1 MILQIQLLPYI
12 SNLSYLTKT
21 GNRCKITH
29 IMKKIYVL
37 ISLVLGVCLISCGS
51 QPKAEEPKP
60 EAPVVEQSEP
70 VEDEDIEV
78 SEPEDDVELINE
90 DVDLQEEDDDE
101 YIRSTQALSAEE
113 LVTKDEFAEDKAE
126 ILRIIKELQKVMEK
140 EDVEAWLK
148 YVDKDSK
155 NFYSNPANIRKV
167 NKKLP
172 NKAIVLNGIGDYFK
186 YVFIPSRKNRE
197 ITEIRYISKTNTKA
211 VQVHDDKSIT
221 RYYQFIKVN
230 GKWYVQLDRV

>member
-1 MILQIQLLPYI
+1 
-12 SNLSYLTKT
+12 
-21 GNRCKITH
+21 
-29 IMKKIYVL
+29 MKKIYVL
-37 ISLVLGVCLISCGS
+37 FTIVLGVCFISCGS
-51 QPKAEEPKP
+51 APKEEEVTP
-60 EAPVVEQSEP
+60 EAPVVEET
-70 VEDEDIEV
+70 V
-78 SEPEDDVELINE
+78 SEVIEEPEEVEENFEDDEV
-90 DVDLQEEDDDE
+90 E
-101 YIRSTQALSAEE
+101 YIRSTKDLSEEE

-140 EDVEAWLK
+140 EDVEDWLK
-148 YVDKDSK
+148 YVDTASK

-172 NKAIVLNGIGDYFK
+172 NKAIVLNGLGDYFK

-211 VQVHDDKSIT
+211 VQVNEDGSIT

>member
-1 MILQIQLLPYI
+1 
-12 SNLSYLTKT
+12 
-21 GNRCKITH
+21 
-29 IMKKIYVL
+29 MKKIYIL
-37 ISLVLGVCLISCGS
+37 ISIVVSLFLISCGS
-51 QPKAEEPKP
+51 KP
-60 EAPVVEQSEP
+60 QTENSQLEAPVEEVQDVEEIQDVTEDFS
-70 VEDEDIEV
+70 EDE
-78 SEPEDDVELINE
+78 VELLNE
-90 DVDLQEEDDDE
+90 DITADEADDDE
-101 YIRSTQALSAEE
+101 YQRSIQALSAEE
-113 LVTKDEFAEDKAE
+113 HVTKDEFAEDKAE

-140 EDVEAWLK
+140 EDVEDWLK

-155 NFYSNPANIRKV
+155 NFYSIPQNIRKV
-167 NKKLP
+167 QKKLP

-211 VQVHDDKSIT
+211 VQVNDDGSIT

>member
-1 MILQIQLLPYI
+1 
-12 SNLSYLTKT
+12 
-21 GNRCKITH
+21 
-29 IMKKIYVL
+29 MKKIYVL
-37 ISLVLGVCLISCGS
+37 FSLVLGVCLISCGS
-51 QPKAEEPKP
+51 QPKAEDVQPK
-60 EAPVVEQSEP
+60 APVVEETQTVEEVQP
-70 VEDEDIEV
+70 VEEDVIEV
-78 SEPEDDVELINE
+78 EDDVELINE
-90 DVDLQEEDDDE
+90 EVSITEEDDEE
-101 YIRSTQALSAEE
+101 YLRSTEALSAEE
-113 LVTKDEFAEDKAE
+113 FVTKDEFAEDKAE

-155 NFYSNPANIRKV
+155 TFYSNPVNIRKV

-172 NKAIVLNGIGDYFK
+172 NKSIVLNGIGDYFK

-211 VQVHDDKSIT
+211 VQVHDDGSIT

>member
-1 MILQIQLLPYI
+1 
-12 SNLSYLTKT
+12 
-21 GNRCKITH
+21 
-29 IMKKIYVL
+29 MKKIYVL
-37 ISLVLGVCLISCGS
+37 FTILLGVCLISCGS
-51 QPKAEEPKP
+51 APKEEEVTP
-60 EAPVVEQSEP
+60 EAPVVEETVSEEVIEEP
-70 VEDEDIEV
+70 QEEDEVLDV
-78 SEPEDDVELINE
+78 DDEVELIDE
-90 DVDLQEEDDDE
+90 EVSLVDEEEEE
-101 YIRSTQALSAEE
+101 YLRSTKDLSEEE
-113 LVTKDEFAEDKAE
+113 LVTKDEFTEDKAE

-140 EDVEAWLK
+140 EDVEDWLT

-155 NFYSNPANIRKV
+155 NFYSNPVNIRKV

-211 VQVHDDKSIT
+211 VQVNEDGSIT

>member
-1 MILQIQLLPYI
+1 
-12 SNLSYLTKT
+12 
-21 GNRCKITH
+21 
-29 IMKKIYVL
+29 MKKIYILFAL
-37 ISLVLGVCLISCGS
+37 ILGVCLVSCGS
-51 QPKAEEPKP
+51 APVEEKEKT
-60 EAPVVEQSEP
+60 EAPVEKETKTSVDEVED
-70 VEDEDIEV
+70 VEDE
-78 SEPEDDVELINE
+78 VELINE
-90 DVDLQEEDDDE
+90 EVKAEEDEEE
-101 YIRSTQALSAEE
+101 YLRSTQALSEEE

-140 EDVEAWLK
+140 EDVEDWLS
-148 YVDKDSK
+148 YVDTASK

-167 NKKLP
+167 QKKLP

-211 VQVHDDKSIT
+211 VQVNEDHSIT

>member
-1 MILQIQLLPYI
+1 
-12 SNLSYLTKT
+12 
-21 GNRCKITH
+21 
-29 IMKKIYVL
+29 MKKIYILFAL
-37 ISLVLGVCLISCGS
+37 ILGVCLVSCGS
-51 QPKAEEPKP
+51 APVEEKSKP
-60 EAPVVEQSEP
+60 EAPVEKETKTSVDEVEE
-70 VEDEDIEV
+70 VEDE
-78 SEPEDDVELINE
+78 VELINE
-90 DVDLQEEDDDE
+90 EVKAEEDEEE
-101 YIRSTQALSAEE
+101 YLRSTQALSAEE

-140 EDVEAWLK
+140 EDVEDWLS
-148 YVDKDSK
+148 YVDTASK

-167 NKKLP
+167 QKKLP

-211 VQVHDDKSIT
+211 VQVNEDHSIT

>member
-1 MILQIQLLPYI
+1 
-12 SNLSYLTKT
+12 
-21 GNRCKITH
+21 
-29 IMKKIYVL
+29 MKKIYVL
-37 ISLVLGVCLISCGS
+37 FALIIGVCLVSCGS
-51 QPKAEEPKP
+51 APVEEDVKP
-60 EAPVVEQSEP
+60 EAPVVEETKTTDEIED
-70 VEDEDIEV
+70 VEDE
-78 SEPEDDVELINE
+78 VELINE
-90 DVDLQEEDDDE
+90 DVKAEEDEEE
-101 YIRSTQALSAEE
+101 YLRSTQALSAEE

-140 EDVEAWLK
+140 EDVEEWLS
-148 YVDKDSK
+148 YVDTASK
-155 NFYSNPANIRKV
+155 NFYSNPVNIRKV

-211 VQVHDDKSIT
+211 VQVNEDKSIT

>member
-1 MILQIQLLPYI
+1 
-12 SNLSYLTKT
+12 
-21 GNRCKITH
+21 
-29 IMKKIYVL
+29 MKKIYILLAL
-37 ISLVLGVCLISCGS
+37 ILGVCLVSCGS
-51 QPKAEEPKP
+51 APVEEKAKP
-60 EAPVVEQSEP
+60 EAPVEKETKTSVDEVED
-70 VEDEDIEV
+70 VEDE
-78 SEPEDDVELINE
+78 VELINE
-90 DVDLQEEDDDE
+90 EVKAEEDEEE
-101 YIRSTQALSAEE
+101 YLRSTQALSAEE
-113 LVTKDEFAEDKAE
+113 FVTKDEFAEDKAE

-140 EDVEAWLK
+140 EDVEDWLS
-148 YVDKDSK
+148 YVDTASK

-167 NKKLP
+167 QKKLP

-211 VQVHDDKSIT
+211 VQVNEDHSIT

>member
-1 MILQIQLLPYI
+1 M
-12 SNLSYLTKT
+12 
-21 GNRCKITH
+21 R
-29 IMKKIYVL
+29 KIYILLTL
-37 ISLVLGVCLISCGS
+37 IFGVCLISCGS
-51 QPKAEEPKP
+51 KPEPVQEEPAAP
-60 EAPVVEQSEP
+60 EVIEEIPEPEEPAPVIEEP
-70 VEDEDIEV
+70 AA
-78 SEPEDDVELINE
+78 DDDDGVELINE
-90 DVDLQEEDDDE
+90 DVSLVDEDEEE
-101 YIRSTQALSAEE
+101 YLRSTKDLSEEE

-155 NFYSNPANIRKV
+155 NFYSNPTNIRKV

-211 VQVHDDKSIT
+211 VQVNEDGSIT

>member
-1 MILQIQLLPYI
+1 
-12 SNLSYLTKT
+12 
-21 GNRCKITH
+21 
-29 IMKKIYVL
+29 MKKIYVL
-37 ISLVLGVCLISCGS
+37 FTIIFGVCLISCGS
-51 QPKAEEPKP
+51 APKEEEVTP
-60 EAPVVEQSEP
+60 EAPVVEETVSEEVIEEP
-70 VEDEDIEV
+70 QEEDEVIDI
-78 SEPEDDVELINE
+78 EDDVELINE
-90 DVDLQEEDDDE
+90 EVNIVDEDEEE
-101 YIRSTQALSAEE
+101 YLRSTKDLSEEE

-126 ILRIIKELQKVMEK
+126 ILRIIQELQKVMEK
-140 EDVEAWLK
+140 EDVEAWLN

-155 NFYSNPANIRKV
+155 NFYSNPANVRKV

-172 NKAIVLNGIGDYFK
+172 NKAIVLNGLGDYFK

-211 VQVHDDKSIT
+211 VQVNEDGSIT

>member
-1 MILQIQLLPYI
+1 
-12 SNLSYLTKT
+12 
-21 GNRCKITH
+21 
-29 IMKKIYVL
+29 MKKIYVL
-37 ISLVLGVCLISCGS
+37 FTIILGICFISCGS
-51 QPKAEEPKP
+51 APVAEEKKP
-60 EAPVVEQSEP
+60 ETPVVEETTVEE
-70 VEDEDIEV
+70 VEDVVDAEDE
-78 SEPEDDVELINE
+78 VELINE
-90 DVDLQEEDDDE
+90 EVQEETDDE
-101 YIRSTQALSAEE
+101 EYLRSTKALSAEE

-155 NFYSNPANIRKV
+155 TFYSNPANIRKV
-167 NKKLP
+167 QKKLP

-211 VQVHDDKSIT
+211 VQVNEDKSIT

>member
-1 MILQIQLLPYI
+1 
-12 SNLSYLTKT
+12 
-21 GNRCKITH
+21 
-29 IMKKIYVL
+29 MKKIFVL
-37 ISLVLGVCLISCGS
+37 FTIILGVCLLSCGTT
-51 QPKAEEPKP
+51 PAAEESKAT
-60 EAPVVEQSEP
+60 APVLEETKTEETVEA
-70 VEDEDIEV
+70 VEDVVDV
-78 SEPEDDVELINE
+78 EDDVELINE
-90 DVDLQEEDDDE
+90 DVKAEEDEDE
-101 YIRSTQALSAEE
+101 YLRSTQALSAEE

-140 EDVEAWLK
+140 EDVEDWLS
-148 YVDKDSK
+148 YVDTASK
-155 NFYSNPANIRKV
+155 NFYSNPVNIRKV
-167 NKKLP
+167 QKKLP

-211 VQVHDDKSIT
+211 VQVNDDGSIT

>member
-1 MILQIQLLPYI
+1 
-12 SNLSYLTKT
+12 
-21 GNRCKITH
+21 
-29 IMKKIYVL
+29 MKKIYILFAL
-37 ISLVLGVCLISCGS
+37 ILGVCLVSCGS
-51 QPKAEEPKP
+51 TPVEEKSKP
-60 EAPVVEQSEP
+60 EAPVEKETKTSVDEVED
-70 VEDEDIEV
+70 VEDE
-78 SEPEDDVELINE
+78 VELINE
-90 DVDLQEEDDDE
+90 EVKAEEDEEE
-101 YIRSTQALSAEE
+101 YLRSTQALSAEE

-140 EDVEAWLK
+140 EDVEDWLS
-148 YVDKDSK
+148 YVDTESK

-167 NKKLP
+167 QKKLP

-211 VQVHDDKSIT
+211 VQVNEDHSIT

>member
-1 MILQIQLLPYI
+1 
-12 SNLSYLTKT
+12 
-21 GNRCKITH
+21 
-29 IMKKIYVL
+29 MKKIYVL
-37 ISLVLGVCLISCGS
+37 FTIILGVCLISCGS
-51 QPKAEEPKP
+51 APAADDSKP
-60 EAPVVEQSEP
+60 EAPVVEETKP
-70 VEDEDIEV
+70 VEVDEVQDVE
-78 SEPEDDVELINE
+78 EEVELINE
-90 DVDLQEEDDDE
+90 DVAAVEADDE
-101 YIRSTQALSAEE
+101 EYLRSTQALSAED

-140 EDVEAWLK
+140 EDVEDWLS
-148 YVDKDSK
+148 YVDTASK
-155 NFYSNPANIRKV
+155 NFYSNPVNIRKV
-167 NKKLP
+167 QKKLP

-211 VQVHDDKSIT
+211 VQVNEDKSIT

>member
-1 MILQIQLLPYI
+1 
-12 SNLSYLTKT
+12 
-21 GNRCKITH
+21 
-29 IMKKIYVL
+29 MKKIYVL
-37 ISLVLGVCLISCGS
+37 FTIILGVCLISCGS
-51 QPKAEEPKP
+51 APAAEEKKP
-60 EAPVVEQSEP
+60 EAPVVEETAVDE
-70 VEDEDIEV
+70 VEDVVDV
-78 SEPEDDVELINE
+78 DDEVELINE
-90 DVDLQEEDDDE
+90 EVPAEADDE
-101 YIRSTQALSAEE
+101 EYLRSTKALSAEE

-126 ILRIIKELQKVMEK
+126 ILRIIKEHQKVMEK

-167 NKKLP
+167 QKKLP

-211 VQVHDDKSIT
+211 VQVNEDKSIT

>member
-1 MILQIQLLPYI
+1 
-12 SNLSYLTKT
+12 
-21 GNRCKITH
+21 
-29 IMKKIYVL
+29 MKKIYVL
-37 ISLVLGVCLISCGS
+37 FTIILGVCFISCGS
-51 QPKAEEPKP
+51 APKEEEVTP
-60 EAPVVEQSEP
+60 EAPVIEETPSPQVIEEP
-70 VEDEDIEV
+70 EEILTDEDE
-78 SEPEDDVELINE
+78 VELIEEEVSIVDE
-90 DVDLQEEDDDE
+90 DEEE
-101 YIRSTQALSAEE
+101 YLRSTKDLSEEE

-140 EDVEAWLK
+140 EDVEDWLK

-197 ITEIRYISKTNTKA
+197 ITEIRYLSKTNTKA
-211 VQVHDDKSIT
+211 VQVNDDGSIT

>member
-1 MILQIQLLPYI
+1 
-12 SNLSYLTKT
+12 
-21 GNRCKITH
+21 
-29 IMKKIYVL
+29 MKKIYILFAL
-37 ISLVLGVCLISCGS
+37 ILGVCLVSCGS
-51 QPKAEEPKP
+51 APVEEKEKP
-60 EAPVVEQSEP
+60 EAPVEKETKTSVDEVED
-70 VEDEDIEV
+70 VEDE
-78 SEPEDDVELINE
+78 VELINE
-90 DVDLQEEDDDE
+90 EVKAEEDEEE

-140 EDVEAWLK
+140 EDVEDWLS
-148 YVDKDSK
+148 YVDTASK

-167 NKKLP
+167 QKRLP

-211 VQVHDDKSIT
+211 VQVNEDHSIT

>member
-1 MILQIQLLPYI
+1 
-12 SNLSYLTKT
+12 
-21 GNRCKITH
+21 
-29 IMKKIYVL
+29 MKKIYVL
-37 ISLVLGVCLISCGS
+37 FALIIGVCLVSCGS
-51 QPKAEEPKP
+51 APVEEDAKP
-60 EAPVVEQSEP
+60 EAPVVEETKATDEIED
-70 VEDEDIEV
+70 VEDE
-78 SEPEDDVELINE
+78 VELINE
-90 DVDLQEEDDDE
+90 DVKAEEDEEE
-101 YIRSTQALSAEE
+101 YLRSTQALSAEE

-140 EDVEAWLK
+140 EDVEEWLS
-148 YVDKDSK
+148 YVDTASK
-155 NFYSNPANIRKV
+155 NFYSNPVNIRKV

-211 VQVHDDKSIT
+211 VQVNEDKSIT

>member
-1 MILQIQLLPYI
+1 
-12 SNLSYLTKT
+12 
-21 GNRCKITH
+21 
-29 IMKKIYVL
+29 MKKIYVL
-37 ISLVLGVCLISCGS
+37 LSIIVSVVFISCGS
-51 QPKAEEPKP
+51 KPTIEEKQP
-60 EAPVVEQSEP
+60 EAPVVEEKQEV
-70 VEDEDIEV
+70 VEEV
-78 SEPEDDVELINE
+78 SEVEDDVELINE
-90 DVDLQEEDDDE
+90 EINVQDEDEEE
-101 YIRSTQALSAEE
+101 YLRSTQALSAEE

-155 NFYSNPANIRKV
+155 NFYSIPANIRKV

-186 YVFIPSRKNRE
+186 YVFIPSRQNRE

-211 VQVHDDKSIT
+211 VQVHDDGSVT

>member
-1 MILQIQLLPYI
+1 
-12 SNLSYLTKT
+12 
-21 GNRCKITH
+21 
-29 IMKKIYVL
+29 MKKIYVL
-37 ISLVLGVCLISCGS
+37 FTVVLGVFLISCGS
-51 QPKAEEPKP
+51 TPAAEPAQPESPKVEETKI
-60 EAPVVEQSEP
+60 VEEVQEIEE
-70 VEDEDIEV
+70 VQDVDDE
-78 SEPEDDVELINE
+78 VELINE
-90 DVDLQEEDDDE
+90 EVKQEDDDE
-101 YIRSTQALSAEE
+101 EYLRSTQALSAEE

-167 NKKLP
+167 QKKLP

-211 VQVHDDKSIT
+211 VQVNDDHSIT

>member
-1 MILQIQLLPYI
+1 
-12 SNLSYLTKT
+12 
-21 GNRCKITH
+21 
-29 IMKKIYVL
+29 MKKIYILFAL
-37 ISLVLGVCLISCGS
+37 ILGVCLVSCGS
-51 QPKAEEPKP
+51 APVEEKSKP
-60 EAPVVEQSEP
+60 EAPVEKETKTSVDEVED
-70 VEDEDIEV
+70 VEDE
-78 SEPEDDVELINE
+78 VELINE
-90 DVDLQEEDDDE
+90 EVKAEEDEEE

-140 EDVEAWLK
+140 EDVEDWLS
-148 YVDKDSK
+148 YVDTASK

-167 NKKLP
+167 QKKLP

-211 VQVHDDKSIT
+211 VQVNEDHSIT

>member
-1 MILQIQLLPYI
+1 
-12 SNLSYLTKT
+12 
-21 GNRCKITH
+21 
-29 IMKKIYVL
+29 MKKIYVL
-37 ISLVLGVCLISCGS
+37 LSLLFVVSLISCGS

-60 EAPVVEQSEP
+60 EAPAVKDSEP
-70 VEDEDIEV
+70 VVEVDEVVEV
-78 SEPEDDVELINE
+78 DDDVELINE
-90 DVDLQEEDDDE
+90 EVSMPEDDDDE
-101 YIRSTQALSAEE
+101 YLRSTQALSAEE

-155 NFYSNPANIRKV
+155 TFYSNPANIRKV

-211 VQVHDDKSIT
+211 VQVNEDDSIT

>member
-1 MILQIQLLPYI
+1 
-12 SNLSYLTKT
+12 
-21 GNRCKITH
+21 
-29 IMKKIYVL
+29 MKKIYVL
-37 ISLVLGVCLISCGS
+37 FTIVLGVCLISCGS
-51 QPKAEEPKP
+51 TPAAEKAEP
-60 EAPVVEQSEP
+60 EAPKVEETT
-70 VEDEDIEV
+70 VEIL
-78 SEPEDDVELINE
+78 EDDVQDIDDEVELVNE
-90 DVDLQEEDDDE
+90 EVEQEEDEAE
-101 YIRSTQALSAEE
+101 YLRSTQALSAEE

-148 YVDKDSK
+148 YVDKDSR

-211 VQVHDDKSIT
+211 VQVNEDKSIT

>member
-1 MILQIQLLPYI
+1 
-12 SNLSYLTKT
+12 
-21 GNRCKITH
+21 
-29 IMKKIYVL
+29 MKKINIL
-37 ISLVLGVCLISCGS
+37 FTILLGVCFISCGS
-51 QPKAEEPKP
+51 APKEEEAAP
-60 EAPVVEQSEP
+60 EAPIVEDVVIEETIES
-70 VEDEDIEV
+70 VEDEVIDL
-78 SEPEDDVELINE
+78 EDDVELINE
-90 DVDLQEEDDDE
+90 EVALVDEEEEE
-101 YIRSTQALSAEE
+101 YLRSTKDLSEEE
-113 LVTKDEFAEDKAE
+113 LVTKDEFTEDKAE

-140 EDVEAWLK
+140 EDVEDWLK

-211 VQVHDDKSIT
+211 VQVNEDGSIT

>member
-1 MILQIQLLPYI
+1 M
-12 SNLSYLTKT
+12 
-21 GNRCKITH
+21 R
-29 IMKKIYVL
+29 KIYILLTL
-37 ISLVLGVCLISCGS
+37 IFGVCLISCGS
-51 QPKAEEPKP
+51 KPEPVQEEPAAP
-60 EAPVVEQSEP
+60 EVIEEIPEPEEPAPLIEEP
-70 VEDEDIEV
+70 AADDEDG
-78 SEPEDDVELINE
+78 VELINE
-90 DVDLQEEDDDE
+90 DVSLVDEDEEE
-101 YIRSTQALSAEE
+101 YLRSTKDLSEEE

-155 NFYSNPANIRKV
+155 NFYSNPTNIRKV

-211 VQVHDDKSIT
+211 VQVNEDGSIT

>member
-1 MILQIQLLPYI
+1 
-12 SNLSYLTKT
+12 
-21 GNRCKITH
+21 
-29 IMKKIYVL
+29 MKKIYILFAL
-37 ISLVLGVCLISCGS
+37 ILGVCLVSCGS
-51 QPKAEEPKP
+51 APVEEKAKP
-60 EAPVVEQSEP
+60 EAPVEKETKTTVDEVED
-70 VEDEDIEV
+70 VEDE
-78 SEPEDDVELINE
+78 VELINE
-90 DVDLQEEDDDE
+90 EVKAEEDEEE
-101 YIRSTQALSAEE
+101 YLRSTQALSAEE

-140 EDVEAWLK
+140 EDVEDWLS
-148 YVDKDSK
+148 YVDTASK

-167 NKKLP
+167 QKKLP

-211 VQVHDDKSIT
+211 VQVNEDHSIT

>member
-1 MILQIQLLPYI
+1 
-12 SNLSYLTKT
+12 
-21 GNRCKITH
+21 
-29 IMKKIYVL
+29 MKKIYVL
-37 ISLVLGVCLISCGS
+37 FTILLGVCLISCGS
-51 QPKAEEPKP
+51 APKEEEVTP
-60 EAPVVEQSEP
+60 EAPVVEETVSEEVIEEP
-70 VEDEDIEV
+70 QEEDEVLDVEDE
-78 SEPEDDVELINE
+78 VELIDE
-90 DVDLQEEDDDE
+90 EVSLVDEEEEE
-101 YIRSTQALSAEE
+101 YLRSTKDLSEEE

-155 NFYSNPANIRKV
+155 NFYSNPANVRKV

-172 NKAIVLNGIGDYFK
+172 NKAIVLNGLGDYFK

-211 VQVHDDKSIT
+211 VQVNEDGSIT

>member
-1 MILQIQLLPYI
+1 
-12 SNLSYLTKT
+12 
-21 GNRCKITH
+21 
-29 IMKKIYVL
+29 MKKIFVL
-37 ISLVLGVCLISCGS
+37 ITIILGICLISCGS
-51 QPKAEEPKP
+51 TPAAEETKP
-60 EAPVVEQSEP
+60 QAPLTDSTA
-70 VEDEDIEV
+70 EDENVETVDDVIDV
-78 SEPEDDVELINE
+78 DDDVELINE
-90 DVDLQEEDDDE
+90 DVKPEEDEEE
-101 YIRSTQALSAEE
+101 YLRSTQALSAEE

-140 EDVEAWLK
+140 EDVEDWLT
-148 YVDKDSK
+148 YVDTASK
-155 NFYSNPANIRKV
+155 NFYSNPVNIRKV

-211 VQVHDDKSIT
+211 VQVNEDGSIT